1 MVFSLLVQKMR
12 KCEKFRDSK
21 NYVVSSLKILAL
33 AKIHTHEIKYVKQS
47 SSQLSS
53 KSLKNSDKGN
63 QLYLKVAG
71 CMLSVNS
78 K

>member
-33 AKIHTHEIKYVKQS
+33 AKIHTYEIKYV
-47 SSQLSS
+47 
-53 KSLKNSDKGN
+53 
-63 QLYLKVAG
+63 
-71 CMLSVNS
+71 
-78 K
+78 

>member
-33 AKIHTHEIKYVKQS
+33 AEIHTHEIKYV
-47 SSQLSS
+47 
-53 KSLKNSDKGN
+53 
-63 QLYLKVAG
+63 
-71 CMLSVNS
+71 
-78 K
+78 